1 MADDFNSLVPTTQI
15 WDASEIKSMDVNSDE
30 FKEFLVL
37 LYQRLNQMAIATNA
51 RDIAKYD
58 TQEVICGQEFF
69 PNPTYGISVNSD
81 PIPRGAYRKVI
92 NFGALPNST
101 STSVAHGIITTPGFT
116 VTRLYGAASNTG
128 SSSYISIPYVSA
140 SGNVSLS
147 MSSTNVTIT
156 TTGSFS
162 GYTTAYVIV
171 EYLKN

>member
-1 MADDFNSLVPTTQI
+1 MVDTFSSLVPTTQV
-15 WDASEIKSMDVNSDE
+15 WDPAEIKSMDINSDE

-37 LYQRLNQMAIATNA
+37 LYQRMNQLSIATNA
-51 RDIAKYD
+51 RDIAKYE
-58 TQEVICGQEFF
+58 TQEILCGQEFF
-69 PNPTYGISVNSD
+69 PNPAYGVSVNSN
-81 PIPRGAYRKVI
+81 PVPRGVYRKVV

-101 STSVAHGIITTPGFT
+101 STSVAHGITTTSGFT
-116 VTRLYGAASNTG
+116 VTRLYGAASNTSG
-128 SSSYISIPYVSA
+128 SSYISIPYVSA

-162 GYTTAYVIV
+162 SYATTYVII